1 MAWKETCVEKERM
14 KFVAEVDSGEMSVSA
29 LCRAYGISRKTGY
42 KWLRRFDMDGLE
54 GLKDRSR
61 MPGVHPNMVSEE
73 IEERICKARRKHPH
87 WGPKK
92 LLSWLERRG
101 QGQSLPATSTAGA
114 ILKRHGLVVARPARQ
129 RATPYTRPFE
139 QCTDANQVWCVD
151 LKGCFCTGDGRR
163 CDPLTLTDAST
174 RFLLRCQVLRRANGE
189 YVRAVVET
197 AFREYGLPLAI
208 RSDNGSPF
216 SSVAVGG
223 LSPLSVWWLRL
234 GIVPERIP
242 PGRPQYNGRHERM
255 HRTLKQ
261 ETANPPCASLRA
273 QQKAFDRFREEYN
286 NERPHEAL
294 GQKTPAML
302 YTASGRPY
310 PVRLPEF
317 EYPQADQ
324 VRKVKFNGGFKWQS
338 VDIYLSQ
345 CLAGELVGLEQVD
358 ERYWKV
364 WVGPLEL
371 ATLDG
376 HKRVLVKPRRQGLWK

>member
-1 MAWKETCVEKERM
+1 MAWKETCVEKERT
-14 KFVAEVDSGEMSVSA
+14 KFVVEACLGELSISA
-29 LCRAYGISRKTGY
+29 LCRAYGISRKTGH
-42 KWLRRFDMDGLE
+42 KWLRRYELDGLD

-61 MPGVHPNMVSEE
+61 LPRTRPNMVSEE
-73 IEERICKARRKHPH
+73 TEERICQARHRHPH

-92 LLSWLERRG
+92 LLAWLEAG
-101 QGQSLPATSTAGA
+101 GEGEGLCATSTAGA
-114 ILKRHGLVVARPARQ
+114 ILKRHGLVVPRRVRQ

-139 QCTDANQVWCVD
+139 QCTDANKIWCAD
-151 LKGCFCTGDGRR
+151 LKGCFYTGDGRR
-163 CDPLTLTDAST
+163 CDPLTVTDAST
-174 RFLLRCQVLRRANGE
+174 RYLLRCQAVRKANSQC
-189 YVRAVVET
+189 VRAVLEA
-197 AFREYGLPLAI
+197 AFGEYGLPAAI
-208 RSDNGSPF
+208 RTDNGSPF
-216 SSVAVGG
+216 SSVALGG

-234 GIVPERIP
+234 GIIPERIP

-261 ETANPPCASLRA
+261 ETANPPRASLRA
-273 QQKAFDRFREEYN
+273 QQKAFDQFRQEYN

-294 GQKTPAML
+294 EMKTPAML

-345 CLAGELVGLEQVD
+345 CLAGELIGLEQVD

-376 HKRVLVKPRRQGLWK
+376 HKCVLVKPRRQGLWK